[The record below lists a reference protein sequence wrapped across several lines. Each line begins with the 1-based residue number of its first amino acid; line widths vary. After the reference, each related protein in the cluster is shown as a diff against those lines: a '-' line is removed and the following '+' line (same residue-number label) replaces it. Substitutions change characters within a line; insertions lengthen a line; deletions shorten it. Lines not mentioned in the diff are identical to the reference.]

1 MSALLC
7 SSCAIGRKIT
17 DYVCERDDE
26 ISRLDVGHGREIR
39 MTAGVCWEVSR
50 PIYYEIT
57 EDGRILVPKTYIN
70 GDGGHDEHQY
80 MAIFAEGGSLVG
92 VVEATGGTRVLVV
105 IQDFKTGESWPR
117 VKDDEVS
124 YEEKVVRRHQNL
136 FDRLR
141 KENPAL
147 QKPDDLRGSALPDG
161 GGWSQVNAA
170 MYQFELL
177 KIGSVAA
184 HNKRCPS
191 FP

>member
-1 MSALLC
+1 
-7 SSCAIGRKIT
+7 
-17 DYVCERDDE
+17 
-26 ISRLDVGHGREIR
+26 

-92 VVEATGGTRVLVV
+92 VVETTGGTRVLVV

-184 HNKRCPS
+184 HN
-191 FP
+191 